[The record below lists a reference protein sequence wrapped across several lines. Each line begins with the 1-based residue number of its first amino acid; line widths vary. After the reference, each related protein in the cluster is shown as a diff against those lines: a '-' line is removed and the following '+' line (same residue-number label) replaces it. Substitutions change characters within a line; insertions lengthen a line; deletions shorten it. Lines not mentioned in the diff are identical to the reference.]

1 MALKNYG
8 VIVTPIGLLLLI
20 VGVIFSTTSRNSVAM
35 TIGIVSTVIGL
46 IVLFIGIARL
56 VQGKDRKI
64 MGQIVRPKAAARGS
78 AIWAAL
84 LFNITPLILKNP
96 DIMEQ
101 GPPFPIAIL
110 SMGEST
116 VRLFNYAWVP
126 FVVISFT
133 LLWILGFLFSGKFP
147 KTVNI
152 FFNWIITISLTFWV
166 NFGIYFFLATFYAD
180 KTGNFL
186 LEPWAD
192 ATTLT
197 ELIAPLMISISIL
210 IISLFLL
217 MKMMRNLQ
225 ISFSNLT
232 VKKKYSLFINIILII
247 AYVTA
252 ILPIYFGIALIF
264 LPKVYLVSSYI
275 AYFGFIFIGIAIYN
289 AVTTMIRTF
298 KDLAKSKVGKGETV
312 HTGFSLSG
320 AIFIALLFLAW
331 SPIFLPIV
339 DQGMNNKNNSIYNE
353 EWNGWS
359 EFALALMDE
368 DYDVMSIQSSIS
380 TIDQLDPTKQI
391 ILVIGGPNVFYNPT
405 SEVPYFLT
413 AFRKNF
419 SMFVAED
426 HGTAETLLFE
436 TFVASMVT
444 SPTPLTLFAK
454 GVLNDNAS
462 YWKDPTFPVIKN
474 FPDAGILTN
483 NVEEV
488 CLSSSGGFLGGT
500 LFGQLGWD
508 FLGGTSAKYS
518 WLDTDDDGMYDPDI
532 DTFRILPSMASV
544 LKEQESMVSV
554 LGDIL
559 EMGLQLGGYSQTVF
573 GYKELALNE
582 PIIINNE
589 STTHSNRM
597 FVSADASWLDN
608 ELTTAGS
615 RIITVDGVQQTI
627 GGFDNLQLGLNVIEY
642 LACGREA
649 EDCIVVFDEA
659 HIRPELG
666 YTEISSAA
674 SFGATQGYVNWLS
687 TNPILGLVYP
697 LFALQTLRKWLP
709 KEGDKKKV
717 QLRDLEEEERRQSML
732 QFRSSSFF
740 AQKINWYRQ
749 HNKFRQ
755 ALIQLYRR
763 LERKVNRLLGDA
775 PDRSVN
781 AIMNAIERERGR
793 YISKDN
799 YKRIQSFFE
808 KMDSLK
814 KNKSDIKNEQE
825 FEEDSLKKNKS
836 DIKNEQEFEEL
847 FMEMSWVSDH
857 V

>member
-1 MALKNYG
+1 MAIRNYG
-8 VIVTPIGLLLLI
+8 IIATPIGLILLI
-20 VGVIFSTTSRNSVAM
+20 VGVIFSNTLGNSVGM
-35 TIGIVSTVIGL
+35 IIGVVSAVIGL

-96 DIMEQ
+96 DILEH
-101 GPPFPIAIL
+101 GPPFPLAIL
-110 SMGEST
+110 GMGESV
-116 VRLFNYAWVP
+116 VRLYNYTWVP

-133 LLWILGFLFSGKFP
+133 LLWILGFIFSGKFP
-147 KTVNI
+147 KIVNI

-186 LEPWAD
+186 LVTWVD

-197 ELIAPLMISISIL
+197 ELIVPLMISISIL
-210 IISLFLL
+210 IISIYLL
-217 MKMMRNLQ
+217 MRMMKNLQ

-252 ILPIYFGIALIF
+252 ILPIYFGITLIF

-289 AVTTMIRTF
+289 ALTTMIRTF
-298 KDLAKSKVGKGETV
+298 KDLAKSKVGKGETT

-339 DQGMNNKNNSIYNE
+339 DQGMNNKNNSIYNDD
-353 EWNGWS
+353 WNGWS
-359 EFALALMDE
+359 KFAIALKE
-368 DYDVMSIQSSIS
+368 EEGYDVMGIQSSIS

-474 FPDAGILTN
+474 FPDAGILTQN
-483 NVEEV
+483 NVQEV

-500 LFGQLGWD
+500 LFGQLGWN
-508 FLGGTSAKYS
+508 FLGSTSATYS
-518 WLDTDDDGMYDPDI
+518 WLDRDNNGIYNSDN
-532 DTFRILPSMASV
+532 DTYNLPTSMTSV
-544 LKEQESMVSV
+544 LKEQDSMVSV

-582 PIIINNE
+582 PIIVNNE

-627 GGFDNLQLGLNVIEY
+627 GGFDNLQLGLNIIEY
-642 LACGREA
+642 LACGREP

-674 SFGATQGYVNWLS
+674 SFGATKGYVNWLS

-697 LFALQTLRKWLP
+697 LFALQTLRKWIP

-825 FEEDSLKKNKS
+825 FEV
-836 DIKNEQEFEEL
+836 L
-847 FMEMSWVSDH
+847 FMEMSWVSDKI
-857 V
+857 